1 MDQKLTAETFEKE
14 IASAGAPVIVD
25 FYASWCGPC
34 KMMAPVLESIKSKYE
49 DSIKIIKIDIDEN
62 REVASKYSIMS
73 VPTLM
78 FFVNGELVRKE
89 IGFMPQEKLEDII
102 KSDFYTLKNN

>member
-14 IASAGAPVIVD
+14 IGNTETPVIVD

-34 KMMAPVLESIKSKYE
+34 KMMAPVLESIKNKYE
-49 DSIKIIKIDIDEN
+49 GSIKIIKIDIDEN
-62 REVASKYSIMS
+62 REIASKYSIMS

>member
-14 IASAGAPVIVD
+14 IGSTETPVIVD

-49 DSIKIIKIDIDEN
+49 GSIKIIKIDIDEN
-62 REVASKYSIMS
+62 REIASKYSIMS